1 MADTAREKIIG
12 ALKRFPFD
20 DYGLDDVS
28 YQIESDPEA
37 QEWIPD
43 LADKIL
49 EALGDMPFH
58 VARFYRNGDDHEWT
72 IQHRLDCRPDL
83 LACPF
88 SRARPDRYP
97 EPGEY
102 HVELNPVDYEE
113 MRIIDG

>member
-1 MADTAREKIIG
+1 MGDTARNKIIE
-12 ALKRFPFD
+12 ALSRFPYTAFRLKEVGYASLTTSHEVAGD
-20 DYGLDDVS
+20 
-28 YQIESDPEA
+28 I
-37 QEWIPD
+37 
-43 LADKIL
+43 ADAIL
-49 EALGDMPFH
+49 NALGDMPFH